1 MAKYLQ
7 LPLTATPPLQVT
19 VGNGT
24 TIPCNQLCQRTAL
37 QIQGQT
43 FYVDL
48 HVLPISG
55 ADIVLGVQ
63 WLRQLGPIL
72 TNYDN
77 LTMQFRYQDDSV
89 TLRADAI
96 PPITN
101 TSTLQLRRLIQTH
114 SAAAFFHISI
124 SANTPQTLATSPPHP
139 IPEITLLLQ
148 QYRHLFATP
157 TSLPPPRTITHQ
169 IHLLPNTEPINI
181 RPYRYPHFQ
190 KSEIE
195 KQVHDMLSTGLIQL
209 SHSPFS
215 SPVLL
220 VKKKDGS
227 RRFCVDY
234 RALNA
239 VTVKDRFLM
248 PTIDELL
255 DELGTA
261 TWFSKL
267 DLRQGFRQIL
277 MEPSDIAKI
286 AFRTH
291 QGHYEYRVMPFGLC
305 NAPSTFQATMNEH
318 LKPFLCKF
326 VTVFFR

>member
-72 TNYDN
+72 TNYDT
-77 LTMQFRYQDDSV
+77 LTMQFRYQGDSV

>member
-114 SAAAFFHISI
+114 SAVAFFHISI
-124 SANTPQTLATSPPHP
+124 STNTPQTLATPPPHP
-139 IPEITLLLQ
+139 IPEINLILQ
-148 QYRHLFATP
+148 QYRHPFATP

-169 IHLLPNTEPINI
+169 IHLLPNTEPINT

-195 KQVHDMLSTGLIQL
+195 KKVHDMLSTGLIQL

-227 RRFCVDY
+227 WRFCVDY

-239 VTVKDRFLM
+239 VTVKDHFPM

-261 TWFSKL
+261 T
-267 DLRQGFRQIL
+267 
-277 MEPSDIAKI
+277 
-286 AFRTH
+286 
-291 QGHYEYRVMPFGLC
+291 
-305 NAPSTFQATMNEH
+305 
-318 LKPFLCKF
+318 
-326 VTVFFR
+326 